1 MESASAAALGM
12 EVRSL
17 GERRFESAM
26 VFVHRREC
34 HAKSHQRQFHLLDH
48 AHSEGFLPRAAREA

>member
-1 MESASAAALGM
+1 
-12 EVRSL
+12 
-17 GERRFESAM
+17 M